1 MAEYLSG
8 TEEEFVAA
16 MNKRAEGLE
25 MNDTHFVNCCGLDV
39 EGHVT
44 SAHDIAVMSRE
55 LITRYPQIHDYT
67 TIWQEDIT
75 HTTAR
80 GSKPFTLSN
89 TNKLI
94 RQYEYANGLKTGS
107 TSQAKFCL
115 SATAKKDGIE
125 LIAVIMAAPDPKIR
139 FQDART
145 LLNYG
150 FAHCQVYTDKTPP
163 KLPRLSVKQGKK
175 EQIALIY
182 ENPFQYLDL
191 KGSDLSTIKRKL
203 KLPESVTAPCDAGT
217 PVGSCEYYLGKEKI
231 GCVRVLCGETVEKAG
246 FFDCYYQLLQSLF

>member
-1 MAEYLSG
+1 MAEYLCG
-8 TEEEFVAA
+8 TEEEFVAS
-16 MNKRAEGLE
+16 MNKRAEALG

-39 EGHVT
+39 DGHVT
-44 SAHDIAVMSRE
+44 STNDIAIMSRE
-55 LITRYPQIHDYT
+55 LITHYPQIHEYT

-75 HTTAR
+75 HTTRR

-150 FAHCQVYTDKTPP
+150 FAHCQIYNDKTPP
-163 KLPRLSVKQGKK
+163 KLQRLSVQQGKK
-175 EQIALIY
+175 DQTALIY
-182 ENPFQYLDL
+182 EKPFQYLDL
-191 KGSDLSTIKRKL
+191 KGSDLSAIQSKL
-203 KLPESVTAPCDAGT
+203 VLPKNVTAPCDAGKQ
-217 PVGSCEYYLGKEKI
+217 VGRCEYYLGKEKI
-231 GCVRVLCGETVEKAG
+231 GCVRILYGETVEKAG